1 MNGTTKVPTRLT
13 NTPPHRIQKTRGS
26 PSTKPVRL
34 RRNPPRARGRG
45 GTSLESIKDRGLL
58 RDANGDVLGFVVEA
72 SGSTYSG
79 GKPLYYSVVHPDL
92 GVRFAVGEDVGLLGR
107 VSYAEPDCQG
117 LPYVSGIA
125 LDPTGSLLIQDFDA
139 GPVSIHWGEDCEYF
153 VSLGII
159 PAGPTLLS
167 YWEHGTCTAQEVTS
181 NCSSTESAP
190 GLVVSEAPFQVP
202 IALPLQW

>member
-1 MNGTTKVPTRLT
+1 M
-13 NTPPHRIQKTRGS
+13 
-26 PSTKPVRL
+26 RL

-125 LDPTGSLLIQDFDA
+125 LDPTGTLLIQDFDA